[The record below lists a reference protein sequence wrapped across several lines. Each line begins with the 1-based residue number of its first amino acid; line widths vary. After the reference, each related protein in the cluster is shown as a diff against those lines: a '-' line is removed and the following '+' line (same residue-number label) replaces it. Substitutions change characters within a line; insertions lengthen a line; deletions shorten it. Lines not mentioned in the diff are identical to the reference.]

1 MPATAIIAGQGDLPR
16 LTAIGARA
24 AGRRV
29 IGLGLRGMYDDA
41 FPDACD
47 EFRSVSFLRPTGWAR
62 AARRAGCE
70 DAILIGRVGKN
81 VMHRRRFKFEML
93 QKIPDFYVFDLWYRR
108 LRFDRRS
115 ATLLRILAD
124 DLAERGLNLVDSTT
138 YLQDHLATVGV
149 NTSRQPTAA
158 EIGDVIFGWSLL
170 KKASELDIGQA
181 IAVRQR
187 DVISV
192 EALEGTDAMIAR
204 TGTLCPRGGWT
215 LLKTS
220 SPNHDT
226 RSDVPTI
233 GEITIRN
240 AALAGC
246 SCIAVGAGQVILAD
260 RPKVLA
266 AADAAGIAIVGIDGD
281 AAASLSSM
289 SKSESPDG

>member
-16 LTAIGARA
+16 LTAQGARA

-47 EFRSVSFLRPTGWAR
+47 EFRSVGFLRPTGWAK

-81 VMHRRRFKFEML
+81 VMHRRRFKLEML
-93 QKIPDFYVFDLWYRR
+93 REIPDLYVIDLWYRK

-138 YLQDHLATVGV
+138 YLQDHLATAGV

-158 EIGDVIFGWSLL
+158 EIGDVVFGWSLL
-170 KKASELDIGQA
+170 TKTSELDIGQA

-192 EALEGTDAMIAR
+192 EAVEGTDAMIAR
-204 TGTLCPRGGWT
+204 TGELCPRGGWT

-220 SPNHDT
+220 SPDHDT

-233 GEITIRN
+233 GERTIRN
-240 AALAGC
+240 AADAGC
-246 SCIAVGAGQVILAD
+246 SCIALGAGEVILAD

-281 AAASLSSM
+281 PATSLAAGST
-289 SKSESPDG
+289 DG

>member
-16 LTAIGARA
+16 LTAQGARA

-47 EFRSVSFLRPTGWAR
+47 EFRSVGFLRPTGWAR

-81 VMHRRRFKFEML
+81 VMHRRRFKLEML
-93 QKIPDFYVFDLWYRR
+93 REIPDLYVIDLWYRK

-138 YLQDHLATVGV
+138 YLQDHLATAGV

-158 EIGDVIFGWSLL
+158 EVGDVVFGWSLL
-170 KKASELDIGQA
+170 KKTSELDIGQA

-192 EALEGTDAMIAR
+192 EAVEGTDAMIAR
-204 TGTLCPRGGWT
+204 TGELCPRGGWT

-220 SPNHDT
+220 SPDHDA

-233 GEITIRN
+233 GERTIRN
-240 AALAGC
+240 AADAGC
-246 SCIAVGAGQVILAD
+246 SCIAIGAGEVILAD

-281 AAASLSSM
+281 PATSLAAGTT
-289 SKSESPDG
+289 DG